1 MPQPGPEQQAQM
13 LGSFH
18 AAHGVAATIALGL
31 FLIFGLHL
39 LGFRFVVAAGVG
51 R

>member
-1 MPQPGPEQQAQM
+1 MNGQIQSQV
-13 LGSFH
+13 H
-18 AAHGVAATIALGL
+18 AAHGVAGLIVLSLITI
-31 FLIFGLHL
+31 FTLHL

>member
-1 MPQPGPEQQAQM
+1 MPPQTSPSSAALPT
-13 LGSFH
+13 FH
-18 AAHGVAATIALGL
+18 AGHGVAVTIILGL
-31 FLIFGLHL
+31 AMIYGLHF

>member
-1 MPQPGPEQQAQM
+1 MPAQTNPTSAP
-13 LGSFH
+13 LSQYH
-18 AAHGVAATIALGL
+18 AGHGVAVTILLGL
-31 FLIFGLHL
+31 AIVFGLHL

>member
-1 MPQPGPEQQAQM
+1 MPQPGPQDQA

-18 AAHGVAATIALGL
+18 AAHGVAGAILLGL
-31 FLIFGLHL
+31 LLVFGLHL